1 MRFQNNKSMILV
13 GVRTVDSG
21 LVCGCSP
28 GGRALAPAPAMA
40 PPQFIVTTVK
50 TKQNPQPAPA
60 QLPLPS
66 SQPNLDF
73 YVLESGAP
81 PYFNTAM
88 LTSPT
93 TTNPTTTTAFEIAAK
108 KSTEISE
115 EKYFWNCFPA
125 AGNCFWVSSCNFVP
139 AVRSNYAGI
148 QYRQR

>member
-1 MRFQNNKSMILV
+1 MKFRNNKSMILV
-13 GVRTVDSG
+13 CVRPVDSG

-28 GGRALAPAPAMA
+28 GGRALALAMA

-81 PYFNTAM
+81 PYLNTAM

-93 TTNPTTTTAFEIAAK
+93 TTNPTTITAFVIAAK
-108 KSTEISE
+108 KSTERNE
-115 EKYFWNCFPA
+115 EK
-125 AGNCFWVSSCNFVP
+125 
-139 AVRSNYAGI
+139 
-148 QYRQR
+148 

>member
-1 MRFQNNKSMILV
+1 MILV
-13 GVRTVDSG
+13 CVGTVDSG

-28 GGRALAPAPAMA
+28 GGRALAPAPAMP

-50 TKQNPQPAPA
+50 TKQNPRPAPA
-60 QLPLPS
+60 QLPRPS

-81 PYFNTAM
+81 PYLNTA
-88 LTSPT
+88 TADI
-93 TTNPTTTTAFEIAAK
+93 TTNTATSTTAFVIAAK

-115 EKYFWNCFPA
+115 EKYFWNCFRA

-139 AVRSNYAGI
+139 AAARSNYAGI